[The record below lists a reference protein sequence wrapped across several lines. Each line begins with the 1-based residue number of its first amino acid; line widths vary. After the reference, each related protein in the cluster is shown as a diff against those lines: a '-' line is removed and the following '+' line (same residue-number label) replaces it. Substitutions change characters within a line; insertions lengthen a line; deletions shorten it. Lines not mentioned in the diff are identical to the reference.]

1 MSKFDLSSPAGG
13 GVTGSSKAE
22 GSVGGGGAAGAEGSA
37 GGAAGVAQGAV
48 ISTRGRGE
56 GLSTE
61 AEGTRSGNRS
71 RKLKSMGRRRS

>member
-22 GSVGGGGAAGAEGSA
+22 GGGSVGGGGAAGAEGSA
-37 GGAAGVAQGAV
+37 GAAQGAV

-56 GLSTE
+56 GLSRG